1 MELQRIDA
9 RDFANIQD
17 DPVRP
22 ELDMDFRLAD
32 GREVYGLYEGTAL
45 LAVICAAYVSQ
56 IPHTVSE
63 LGQWSLPLGTSVVF
77 YTVWS
82 YCRGAGR
89 DIVLAAREHI
99 LQEHPELEHMVT
111 MSPKTQMARDFHLR
125 NGAKLLSENEE
136 TNTFEYQRT

>member
-1 MELQRIDA
+1 MLLQRIDKH
-9 RDFANIQD
+9 DFANIKD

-22 ELDMDFRLAD
+22 ELDMNFRLAD

-56 IPHTVSE
+56 IPHTIDE
-63 LGQWSLPLGTSVVF
+63 LSRWSLPLGTSVVF

-89 DIVLAAREHI
+89 AIIYAARERI
-99 LQEHPELEHMVT
+99 LQDHPELEHLVT
-111 MSPKTQMARDFHLR
+111 MSPKTQMARDFHIR

-136 TNTFEYQRT
+136 TNTFEYQRA